1 VNAKLCLLVLR
12 PKDEDQTCAG
22 DRSRYVSRRGLCVSA
37 TGPAIGETWK
47 SPKWQYHELKVD
59 PRKALVRDAYD
70 AIAPVWGEK
79 RREGPTSER
88 ERKWVSRFLDSLP
101 IGARVLDLGCGVGVP
116 ILAELVTRGCRAV
129 GVDFSRS
136 SLRQARALCPGAAL
150 VRADLAEVD
159 FAPAAFDAAVAFD
172 SIWHVP
178 RQEHCR
184 VLAQLRGWLREHA
197 SVLLTLAV
205 APETEREL
213 FTDLLGAPI
222 YYDAQTEAQSLSLLR
237 ASGFKIVDRHLQ
249 PISEGRPSTGHL
261 IILAEA
267 A

>member
-1 VNAKLCLLVLR
+1 M
-12 PKDEDQTCAG
+12 
-22 DRSRYVSRRGLCVSA
+22 
-37 TGPAIGETWK
+37 
-47 SPKWQYHELKVD
+47 D

-70 AIAPVWGEK
+70 AIALAWGEK
-79 RREGPTSER
+79 RREGPTSKR
-88 ERKWVSRFLDSLP
+88 ERKWVARFVDSLP

-136 SLRQARALCPGAAL
+136 SLGQARELCPGAVL

-159 FAPAAFDAAVAFD
+159 FAPAVFDAAIAFD

-178 RQEHCR
+178 RQEHR
-184 VLAQLRGWLREHA
+184 HVLGHLRTWLRERA
-197 SVLLTLAV
+197 PVLLTLAA
-205 APETEREL
+205 APQTEREL
-213 FTDLLGAPI
+213 FTDLLGVPI
-222 YYDAQTEAQSLSLLR
+222 YYDAQTEAQSLDLLR
-237 ASGFKIVDRHLQ
+237 DSGFKVVDHHLQ
-249 PISEGRPSTGHL
+249 PVSAARPSTGHL